1 MNQIIFFCFI
11 LCFKSYGVADWQVD
25 CDDSKDIFVLLFS
38 FFTIICLSVTNS
50 SLEFVISL
58 SLRSIMFLI
67 LAIFTFSILYS
78 TFFVWL
84 KHNLSFNICTS
95 MCKYVSLLHKMTS
108 IHRLQNNITYVKL
121 DIFKINSY
129 PILESKSDDDHLQ

>member
-11 LCFKSYGVADWQVD
+11 LSFKSYGVADWQVD

-58 SLRSIMFLI
+58 GLRSIMFLI
-67 LAIFTFSILYS
+67 LAIFTFSIPYF

-95 MCKYVSLLHKMTS
+95 ICKYASKLHKITS
-108 IHRLQNNITYVKL
+108 IHYFKTTSYMSNIIFLRL
-121 DIFKINSY
+121 
-129 PILESKSDDDHLQ
+129 ILILS

>member
-1 MNQIIFFCFI
+1 MNEIIFFCFI
-11 LCFKSYGVADWQVD
+11 LFFKSYGVADWQVD
-25 CDDSKDIFVLLFS
+25 CDDGKDIFVLLFS

-67 LAIFTFSILYS
+67 LTIVTFSILYF

-84 KHNLSFNICTS
+84 KHNLSFNICIFI
-95 MCKYVSLLHKMTS
+95 CKYASKLHKITS
-108 IHRLQNNITYVKL
+108 IHYFKTTSHMTNLIFLRL
-121 DIFKINSY
+121 
-129 PILESKSDDDHLQ
+129 ILILS

>member
-1 MNQIIFFCFI
+1 MNEIIFFCFI
-11 LCFKSYGVADWQVD
+11 LFFKSYGVADWQVD
-25 CDDSKDIFVLLFS
+25 CDDGKDIFVLLFS

-67 LAIFTFSILYS
+67 LAIFTFSIPYF

-84 KHNLSFNICTS
+84 KHNLSFNICIFI
-95 MCKYVSLLHKMTS
+95 CKYASKLHKITS
-108 IHRLQNNITYVKL
+108 IHRLQNNIIYVISQTRL
-121 DIFKINSY
+121 KIYRLRRSGRCWY
-129 PILESKSDDDHLQ
+129 S